1 MYTRRSFLKT
11 GAGIGTACLIPR
23 LAQADEISS
32 INSLLDVSLE
42 ASEEWVILGG
52 RSARLYTYNRSAQAP
67 RLIAKPGDTV
77 RLRLTNRLQEA
88 TNLHYHGLHV
98 SPGGTADNVFLRVSP
113 GATQN
118 YEFQIPADHP
128 GGTYWYHPHIHP
140 NTARQVSRGLA
151 GVFVIRGEF
160 DRMAPFAPMPE
171 HFLVLQDFR
180 LDASGYLTEPS
191 MMERMQG
198 REGNFVTVSGEVNP
212 TIPIPAGGWVR
223 LRVLNA
229 SASRY
234 YRLSV
239 EQHTMYRIATD
250 GGVVPAPEPLTEL
263 LLTPGERA
271 ELAVQG
277 QRGSGAYRLLS
288 LPYDRHSGEMMGG
301 GMMGGGMMGGGRMGG
316 MMGGATPSSQLTLA
330 TLRYQ
335 GSVAPYGLPAQ
346 LGRVDALP
354 APALPLRRITL
365 GRGMRMSFTINGRTF
380 DHNRVDVRAKLGTIE
395 DWEFVNATGM
405 DHPMHIHTNP
415 FQVLD
420 ASGTPMPAWKD
431 VVNVRANSRVRV
443 RSRFAD
449 YTGPSVFHCHILD
462 HEDLGMMATLQ
473 LNA

>member
-1 MYTRRSFLKT
+1 
-11 GAGIGTACLIPR
+11 
-23 LAQADEISS
+23 
-32 INSLLDVSLE
+32 
-42 ASEEWVILGG
+42 
-52 RSARLYTYNRSAQAP
+52 
-67 RLIAKPGDTV
+67 
-77 RLRLTNRLQEA
+77 
-88 TNLHYHGLHV
+88 
-98 SPGGTADNVFLRVSP
+98 
-113 GATQN
+113 
-118 YEFQIPADHP
+118 
-128 GGTYWYHPHIHP
+128 
-140 NTARQVSRGLA
+140 
-151 GVFVIRGEF
+151 
-160 DRMAPFAPMPE
+160 
-171 HFLVLQDFR
+171 
-180 LDASGYLTEPS
+180 
-191 MMERMQG
+191 MQG

-250 GGVVPAPEPLTEL
+250 GGVVPAPEPLSEL
-263 LLTPGERA
+263 LLTPGERV

-316 MMGGATPSSQLTLA
+316 MMGGSTPSSQLTLA

-335 GSVAPYGLPAQ
+335 DSAVPYGLPAQ
-346 LGRVDALP
+346 LGLVDALP

-365 GRGMRMSFTINGRTF
+365 GHGMRMSFIINGRTF
-380 DHNRVDVRAKLGTIE
+380 DHSRIDVRAKLGTVE

-405 DHPMHIHTNP
+405 DHPMHIHTNA

-420 ASGTPMPAWKD
+420 ASGTPIAAWKD

-449 YTGPSVFHCHILD
+449 HAGLSVSHCHILD

-473 LNA
+473 LNV